1 MLRRFDSDRRHMTAK
16 NKFKKDNILLI
27 LRKALQ
33 SPCILKSPYENQS
46 AYAGFFVYRKEVMEN
61 GMTEKQKLFADE
73 YIIELNATR
82 AYKKAYPN
90 IKNDDVARTNGS
102 RLLAKANVKAY
113 IDEQLEKLKSE
124 RVADQQEVLEF
135 LTAVMRGEITEP
147 LLVLDGDGYQKV
159 MDAKPNVSTRKSA
172 AVDLGKRYGLFI
184 DRQEITQK
192 TIDIKVGDWDDNEE

>member
-1 MLRRFDSDRRHMTAK
+1 LSGF
-16 NKFKKDNILLI
+16 LI
-27 LRKALQ
+27 FQ
-33 SPCILKSPYENQS
+33 E
-46 AYAGFFVYRKEVMEN
+46 VEVMEN
-61 GMTEKQKLFADE
+61 GMTEKQKIFADE
-73 YIIELNATR
+73 YIIELNATK

-90 IKNDDVARTNGS
+90 VKKDKVAQVNGS
-102 RLLAKANVKAY
+102 RLLSNAMIKAY
-113 IDEQLEKLKSE
+113 IDERLEQLKSE

-172 AVDLGKRYGLFI
+172 AVDLGKRYGLFV